1 MLSTL
6 QTHSGRRSLPQRA
19 CSSNRDMGEAKSFM
33 QDREESAGSTDSTA
47 ARGSSSMLLFH
58 WYEERN
64 YCRKENLEHGKKKI
78 KTHDVMSRSSKGTK
92 LVHGELQICLKFNNA
107 LVWSAWCLFMVLLN
121 RLFSFSYLFLFLGKN
136 SCSQDRRHSPAPY

>member
-1 MLSTL
+1 MVEDLCPKELAVQTETWVRLRALCRTEKRVLAAQTAL
-6 QTHSGRRSLPQRA
+6 QHVAAAPCFYFIDMRRGI
-19 CSSNRDMGEAKSFM
+19 N
-33 QDREESAGSTDSTA
+33 
-47 ARGSSSMLLFH
+47 
-58 WYEERN
+58 
-64 YCRKENLEHGKKKI
+64 CRKENLEHGKKKI

-92 LVHGELQICLKFNNA
+92 MVHGELQKCLKFNNA